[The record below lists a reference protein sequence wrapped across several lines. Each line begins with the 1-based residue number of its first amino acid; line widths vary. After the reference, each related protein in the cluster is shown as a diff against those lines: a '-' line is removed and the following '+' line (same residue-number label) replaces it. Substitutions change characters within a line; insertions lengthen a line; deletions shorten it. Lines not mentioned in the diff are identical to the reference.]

1 MTIIEA
7 KKVSLFAVNVYFRHA
22 ITVLVPFNEG
32 GGGGGGRGFTS
43 WNIWKVGKPVVAFS
57 EGFRDLL
64 IFKRQCI

>member
-7 KKVSLFAVNVYFRHA
+7 KKVSLFAVNVCFRHA

-32 GGGGGGRGFTS
+32 GGGVGVSPLEIYER
-43 WNIWKVGKPVVAFS
+43 VGKSVVAFS
-57 EGFRDLL
+57 EGFHDLL

>member
-43 WNIWKVGKPVVAFS
+43 
-57 EGFRDLL
+57 
-64 IFKRQCI
+64 

>member
-32 GGGGGGRGFTS
+32 GGGGVGVSPVEIYER
-43 WNIWKVGKPVVAFS
+43 VGKPVVAFS